1 MIYRFVTKLFVPCN
15 KGSSNLSDAEIDQM
29 SAEYRGFFRKQEEI
43 SERCNGL
50 DKEVFRLNNQR
61 EKLNESAE
69 QQTNYLWEEYE
80 LTPHAAAELR
90 NSEYEDPLALK
101 KLIAAVKDEIRKLGT
116 VNVNAIEEYKEV
128 SERYTFLKGQH
139 DDLVEAEQT
148 LLGIIEDLDSG
159 MRKQFMEK
167 FAEIQKEFNASFKH
181 TELIAVIAA
190 AIAAS
195 TGTSTSDFVVRS
207 INRR

>member
-1 MIYRFVTKLFVPCN
+1 M
-15 KGSSNLSDAEIDQM
+15 
-29 SAEYRGFFRKQEEI
+29 
-43 SERCNGL
+43 
-50 DKEVFRLNNQR
+50 FRLNNQR

-148 LLGIIEDLDSG
+148 LLGIIED
-159 MRKQFMEK
+159 
-167 FAEIQKEFNASFKH
+167 
-181 TELIAVIAA
+181 
-190 AIAAS
+190 S
-195 TGTSTSDFVVRS
+195 TVA
-207 INRR
+207 

>member
-1 MIYRFVTKLFVPCN
+1 M
-15 KGSSNLSDAEIDQM
+15 
-29 SAEYRGFFRKQEEI
+29 
-43 SERCNGL
+43 
-50 DKEVFRLNNQR
+50 FRLNNQR

-159 MRKQFMEK
+159 MRNSLWKSLRKSRKNSMHHSSTCSAADMELWNWWRMRI
-167 FAEIQKEFNASFKH
+167 FSNVAS
-181 TELIAVIAA
+181 
-190 AIAAS
+190 AS
-195 TGTSTSDFVVRS
+195 SRS
-207 INRR
+207 RRERSCRI